1 MGAGHGDQNQHKAE
15 LTQVAEQVGV
25 IDAANTMSNVVNNAF
40 GAHVRFF
47 GETNFEGHHLN
58 TMIDMVDSAKP
69 EHLET
74 AGKAMWDARDAISEA
89 AEELNGHI
97 GRVDWTGE
105 AADSFNTWGSK
116 LVTHARQLATFA
128 EAAGTQITAAATGL
142 ASVRSS
148 MPPRDT
154 RANPKTVAEIPHVK
168 RVESNHEYAAAV
180 QVEDHR
186 QEAINQMNRLA
197 SFYSV
202 SEEALAAQEPPVFET
217 MPDVGV
223 PKPEYRGGRDLPPE
237 GGSHLGSGRTTV
249 GPGHVGTASH
259 TTAVVH
265 HDSTGEAPLPPHQGD
280 SSQVVSPH
288 RGSPT
293 ATIPAPGTEIASVGT
308 LPHGSAA
315 QAPSAPAVPS
325 TSGSSALPATPV
337 SGVASPVVG
346 GAFARASGSPGSGSA
361 FPSRGRVPGSG
372 ASTTSR
378 AVSDPEGRAGAT
390 SRASGS
396 AGRSGATGR
405 ASNGP
410 VGRTSATGQ
419 AGARGTAGRTGGT
432 PVGKGQVGR
441 GISGGTPRATGTA
454 AKGGPGA
461 RGALRGNGVVG
472 GKPKGAL
479 SGNTGAKASRGNVVG
494 AEKPAGT
501 RKAPVG
507 IGRRGVVGAQDSAET
522 TRSGQ
527 TRRVTSGNPDG
538 VVGTPKGR
546 NQQSAQRNVG
556 GRGAQ
561 ASKGKQRRLG
571 RKNREDETKRQDV
584 HERDAAKRV
593 NGEHERGPAE
603 A

>member
-223 PKPEYRGGRDLPPE
+223 PKPLLAGDHDPVSH
-237 GGSHLGSGRTTV
+237 GSDSDGKTTGKDV
-249 GPGHVGTASH
+249 KPVVH
-259 TTAVVH
+259 TAVTSHAAVSVH
-265 HDSTGEAPLPPHQGD
+265 GGKTPHVDTPSVPAAHHVPLN
-280 SSQVVSPH
+280 SQPSV
-288 RGSPT
+288 
-293 ATIPAPGTEIASVGT
+293 GTEIAGAAVLPTQPVGHT
-308 LPHGSAA
+308 GSTPLP
-315 QAPSAPAVPS
+315 PAVSHNGGPS
-325 TSGSSALPATPV
+325 TSGVSVVGPV
-337 SGVASPVVG
+337 SPVFG
-346 GAFARASGSPGSGSA
+346 GSGTGSA
-361 FPSRGRVPGSG
+361 AF
-372 ASTTSR
+372 
-378 AVSDPEGRAGAT
+378 
-390 SRASGS
+390 SRASGTGARSIS
-396 AGRSGATGR
+396 AQGRGGASSSAAGGRTGSGPLGR
-405 ASNGP
+405 AT
-410 VGRTSATGQ
+410 TSGQ
-419 AGARGTAGRTGGT
+419 SGARGTSASPSSSRA
-432 PVGKGQVGR
+432 PIGR
-441 GISGGTPRATGTA
+441 GISGGTPQA
-454 AKGGPGA
+454 AKSPGSTGRGAVGGA
-461 RGALRGNGVVG
+461 RGTGGRGSGVVG
-472 GKPKGAL
+472 GRPSATP
-479 SGNTGAKASRGNVVG
+479 TGKQASRIPRGNVVG
-494 AEKPAGT
+494 AEGASGSRSAAG
-501 RKAPVG
+501 RLG
-507 IGRRGVVGAQDSAET
+507 QRGVVGSGTKGKGVGPARQGAGGVEADSGGVTGKPVGKGTPARS
-522 TRSGQ
+522 RSGL
-527 TRRVTSGNPDG
+527 GG
-538 VVGTPKGR
+538 
-546 NQQSAQRNVG
+546 SAG
-556 GRGAQ
+556 GRGI
-561 ASKGKQRRLG
+561 SGGKRKQRKSR
-571 RKNREDETKRQDV
+571 REERSETNRDSTRRPTDRPRAED
-584 HERDAAKRV
+584 
-593 NGEHERGPAE
+593 HERGSEE